1 MHFGNAACNMMR
13 NDIYNICHNSPM
25 TFRLCILLAL
35 IGITFPF
42 SGALTAQ
49 DKAGAFIIVSL
60 EGDVQVK
67 DAAGEVVPAE
77 DVAVGKSLFEGQ
89 TLVTAENA
97 KVLLLLSNGTMVTLD
112 AKGELLLDQFQQE
125 PFELDADT
133 MVNDLET
140 EPSKSNTKLK
150 LDTENFFLT

>member
-1 MHFGNAACNMMR
+1 
-13 NDIYNICHNSPM
+13 
-25 TFRLCILLAL
+25 
-35 IGITFPF
+35 
-42 SGALTAQ
+42 ALTAQ

-140 EPSKSNTKLK
+140 EPSNSKTKLK
-150 LDTENFFLT
+150 LG